1 VGCPTVH
8 PLLALHQFIKNE
20 ITKGLISNF
29 CGESGI
35 ISFRAFN
42 TCYELLKCRAEP
54 LNMHK
59 PLFIEYIYYITISSF
74 VNCLLIVMVAG
85 GMFNTTSLVILYAAT
100 LVICTIQIIL
110 TNALKNLRGAT
121 QLLAVYA
128 LSYLVSFL
136 ILMLVFNTLLFPLY
150 SIAKVAMISSVS
162 IPFQLSIIFFNKYYL
177 QAALVQQKENQ
188 IANFTDRQKAK
199 EIEILK
205 QQIDPHF
212 IFNSFN
218 TLSFLIGEDSLRA
231 KAFSDKLANVY
242 RYIIFNGNKNLIGLT
257 EELEFSKNYSYL
269 QEIRHSN
276 EVEVKFNDFSKI
288 ENILIIPVSI
298 QLLIENAIK
307 HNEFSETMPLTI
319 NVKLEDQFISVE
331 NRKRLKITNT
341 PVSSKIGLINLKERC
356 ELIMR
361 NEMLV
366 FDESD
371 FFMVKVPIH
380 RH

>member
-1 VGCPTVH
+1 
-8 PLLALHQFIKNE
+8 
-20 ITKGLISNF
+20 
-29 CGESGI
+29 
-35 ISFRAFN
+35 
-42 TCYELLKCRAEP
+42 
-54 LNMHK
+54 
-59 PLFIEYIYYITISSF
+59 
-74 VNCLLIVMVAG
+74 MVAG
-85 GMFNTTSLVILYAAT
+85 GMFNIASLAILYASI

-110 TNALKNLRGAT
+110 ANALKNLSGAT
-121 QLLAVYA
+121 QLLAVYT
-128 LSYLVSFL
+128 LSYLVTFL
-136 ILMLVFNTLLFPLY
+136 VLMLVFNTLFFAGY
-150 SIAKVAMISSVS
+150 AVSKVAIISCVS

-177 QAALVQQKENQ
+177 QSALVQQKEKQ
-188 IANFTDRQKAK
+188 IANFTNRQKAK

-218 TLSFLIGEDSLRA
+218 TLSFLIGEDSSRA

-242 RYIIFNGNKNLIGLT
+242 RYIIFNSNKNLIGLT

-276 EVEVKFNDFSKI
+276 EVEVKFDGFSKI

-307 HNEFSETMPLTI
+307 HNEFSEESPLTI
-319 NVKLEDQFISVE
+319 NVKLEDHFISVE
-331 NRKRLKITNT
+331 NKKKLKITNT

-361 NEMLV
+361 NELLV
-366 FDESD
+366 MDTSDE
-371 FFMVKVPIH
+371 FVVKVPIH